1 MGKTVTDRTAPA
13 ASRGVTRNV
22 ASVAARRRTREQLLA
37 STAIR
42 LALQASVLAGL
53 TYAATVPASANPT
66 GGTVV
71 GGAAT
76 INQSNPNN
84 TVITQTTDR
93 AAINWQSFSIGT
105 GQTTQFIQPS
115 TSSTALNRVL
125 GNDPSL
131 IAGHLTANGNI
142 VLINPNGV
150 VFSAGSQV
158 NVNSIV
164 ATPADMKDAD
174 FMAGKMNFSTPAP
187 AGSSVTNA
195 GTITVGELGIAALV
209 GPKVA
214 NSGVINAKLGH
225 VVLGGAETFTVDLYG
240 DGLLSFDVGS
250 KAHSPLSV
258 VNSGQ
263 VNAEGGTVQISAET
277 ADALVTSVVNLGGQI
292 NAPTGAVAVDAGAT
306 GQLVVGGTVDVSG
319 KAAGQTGGA
328 VTLTGQDVAIESG
341 ALIDASGSAGGGS
354 IKLGGGLH
362 GADANVRN
370 AATTSVAAGSTLD
383 ASAIAKGNGGTI
395 AVWSEQQTNF
405 AGTVKA
411 TGGAQGGDG
420 GFAEVSSKGVLG
432 FTGMVNLSAPLGRR
446 GTLLLDP
453 SELDIVD
460 GTTNT
465 DTITCAAGN
474 CTANATPSLLTNTT
488 LDGLLNGANANV
500 NLAADTIDFKANVVG
515 TGSLTANA
523 TTQIT
528 VDAGVSISNAAGGT
542 LNVSLLGGNPE
553 GAVGNI
559 AFGANTSILTGG
571 GGLTIIAANQLA
583 LDPTTVLRTA
593 GGFTTLGASSL
604 TLPNTIDTGDGGLQL
619 AAVTGGIAQ
628 TGGSISAGFIEGSAA
643 GNVALTQ
650 AANNIPFISGFA
662 TPGNFALTTTA
673 PQLTIT
679 NTIGGGAG
687 TIAVN
692 VTNGNLQL
700 GQDSIAATFSATG
713 GTSLNVSGAIAL
725 QGNVTTNGPT
735 TVVAGT
741 GFDSEKLTFS
751 TTNNPLSV
759 TTPLLLVPE
768 VGGLNSGTAATTINA
783 PANAGMSVG
792 DTNPVAG
799 TLVVSNVDLADI
811 TSGALT
817 LTTAIGQDI
826 TVNGATGGVNNGPIT
841 LQSGGK
847 LSFPGDFT
855 SPNNVNLVAA
865 STITETGGAITAPV
879 LSGSAG
885 GAVALN
891 NARNAIDGI
900 AGFTVTGGGFSFLN
914 GQTLVIVDPVAGGP
928 AIAATGNI
936 QVGTLTDTLI
946 LGEGPLRLVRPAD
959 LQSGTGIVLEAGS
972 PANGSVVVD
981 GPTTMNAPT
990 TIGVD
995 GPQFLVNN
1003 TLSTGANLLT
1013 VAAVQPISVGQAA
1026 AGTLNIS
1033 DAALGNIT
1041 AGSLLVTT
1049 NGTINV
1055 DSVTAHPAIGLVN
1068 LSSNAGITFAPV
1080 PDLAGGSTVFAN
1092 GLSAI
1097 TSAGDIVLA
1106 ENVSTG
1112 PSLFLGAPTSNI
1124 VQQTGGITTSAF
1136 SAIAGGNIEIF
1147 QTTNSINTINA
1158 LSSTGGFIDLQTNA
1172 PGHLLTIAGPVTNTA
1187 ANGEV
1192 FLQAGG
1198 DMTVDGQVSSTA
1210 NHVILN
1216 AGGALTLT
1224 GNAAVSA
1231 PTSFVGLTS
1240 AGSMQINGSLQA
1252 STGNV
1257 DLFSQAGIT
1266 EGATGSIV
1274 TPLLTAEATAGSLL
1288 LNSPANQVG
1297 VLGGVFVSGGNF
1309 SFVNGT
1315 NLIVADIP
1323 GDGAPQNA
1331 INAGT
1336 GSINVQVQG
1345 GSLTLGRPTQPA
1357 GSIEPVTATLLGTGG
1372 VTLGASGDINVV
1384 GPTTANATT
1393 GMTAGG
1399 NIGIAANLGITG
1411 DLQLVATTGQINQ
1424 TGGTLAISGTL
1435 TGSSATDTT
1444 LATVGDVAP
1453 DSIPTLG
1460 NFTAGG
1466 TLTLVD
1472 GVSLNLVGN
1481 VGAGTEVALNSSG
1494 DIAGITQSAGIIT
1507 APTLSL
1513 LTNGDIVQN
1522 NGGLNVGTLL
1532 VQAGGGVTLTGTAN
1546 SIGTIAAATANGGIA
1561 IRADAVGQL
1570 LTVTGPVVAGSG
1582 EVFLESGGA
1591 MTVNGQVSS
1600 LAAGETVGGVQLTT
1614 QGGALTITGNAGVNS
1629 VDRGVGLQSSGPMQI
1644 DGAVEAPRG
1653 AISLSGAGATE
1664 GATGSLVATTLS
1676 TVEVGNVSL
1685 TSTDNQVGTLTNIHV
1700 RQGNFTFV
1708 NAGDLTIVDTV
1719 QQGTLVSAI
1728 DADTGKVN
1736 VQANGTL
1743 SLGAPI
1749 QDVDIPPPTSAT
1761 LIGTGGITLAATDG
1775 NVNVIGPT
1783 TANGAL
1789 SLAGSN
1795 IGLGNSLA
1803 VTGNLQLAAT
1813 GAITQTGGLLTVT
1826 GALSG
1831 SSGDDTTLTT
1841 FGNTVTTLGS
1851 FASGG
1856 VLTFANTGPLTI
1868 AGNITSV
1875 GDMSFSSLGT
1885 MTVNGG
1891 SFTARDGN
1899 ITFAVTPQ
1907 NGAQKFVQTGTTT
1920 LDPQTITINVNQGF
1934 QSASTILPTPL
1945 ISLDTFLAPQANLV
1959 LQLGNGKAT
1968 ASNLQV
1974 GGLDVIGA
1982 GGSAALFGSVNG
1994 IAGPGAARLAFQ
2006 SNTPPDPLYQLN
2018 NCTIQLGCTPPNS
2031 IFNPRDPVIDILA
2044 ALQASVA
2051 HDGVVYL
2058 STGRQKKP
2066 YTDPTIDTLN
2076 IGSEDLF

>member
-1 MGKTVTDRTAPA
+1 MGKTVTDRTAPP
-13 ASRGVTRNV
+13 ASRGVQRNV
-22 ASVAARRRTREQLLA
+22 APVATRPPTRTRTREQLLA

-164 ATPADMKDAD
+164 ATPADIKDAD

-187 AGSSVTNA
+187 AGSSVSNA

-209 GPKVA
+209 GPKVQ

-292 NAPTGAVAVDAGAT
+292 NAPTGAVAADAGAT
-306 GQLVVGGTVDVSG
+306 GQLIVGGTVDVSG
-319 KAAGQTGGA
+319 KAAGQAGGA

-354 IKLGGGLH
+354 IKVGGGAH

-370 AATTSVAAGSTLD
+370 AATTSVAAGATLD
-383 ASAIAKGNGGTI
+383 ASAIDKGNGGTI
-395 AVWSEQQTNF
+395 AVWSDQQTNF
-405 AGTVKA
+405 AGMVKA
-411 TGGAQGGDG
+411 TGGATGGDG

-432 FTGMVNLSAPLGRR
+432 FTGLVNLSAPLGRR

-465 DTITCAAGN
+465 DTITCPAGN
-474 CTANATPSLLTNTT
+474 CSADATPSLLTNTT

-500 NLAADTIDFKANVVG
+500 SLAADTIDFKANVVG
-515 TGSLTANA
+515 TGSLNANA
-523 TTQIT
+523 TTAII
-528 VDAGVSISNAAGGT
+528 VDPNVSISNAAGGT
-542 LNVSLLGGNPE
+542 LNVSLLSGNPE
-553 GAVGNI
+553 GQVGNI
-559 AFGANTSILTGG
+559 TFGANTSILTGG
-571 GGLTIIAANQLA
+571 GGLTLIAANQLA
-583 LDPTTVLRTA
+583 LDPTTLLRTA
-593 GGFTTLGASSL
+593 GGFTTLGAQSL
-604 TLPNTIDTGDGGLQL
+604 TLPNTIDTGDSGLQL
-619 AAVTGGIAQ
+619 DATAGGIAQ
-628 TGGSISAGFIEGSAA
+628 TGASITAGFVRGSAV
-643 GNVALTQ
+643 GDVVLTQ
-650 AANNIPFISGFA
+650 ATNNIAAIAGFDTA
-662 TPGNFALTTTA
+662 GNFALTTTA

-687 TIAVN
+687 TIAIN

-700 GQDSIAATFSATG
+700 GQDGIAANFNATG
-713 GTSLNVSGAIAL
+713 GTSLNASGAIAL

-741 GFDSEKLTFS
+741 GFSSEKLLFS

-768 VGGLNSGTAATTINA
+768 VGGLNSGTATTTINA

-799 TLVVSNVDLADI
+799 TLVVTNVDLADI

-817 LTTAIGQDI
+817 LTTATGQDI
-826 TVNGATGGVNNGPIT
+826 TVNGAASAAGNGNIT

-855 SPNNVNLVAA
+855 TPNNLNLVAA
-865 STITETGGAITAPV
+865 STITENGGAITAPV
-879 LSGSAG
+879 LSGAAG
-885 GAVALN
+885 GGVVLN
-891 NARNAIDGI
+891 NGRNAVDDL
-900 AGFTVTGGGFSFLN
+900 AGFAVTGGAFTFLN
-914 GQTLVIVDPVAGGP
+914 GQTLEIVDPVAGVP
-928 AIAATGNI
+928 AISATGNI

-946 LGEGPLRLVRPAD
+946 LGSGPLRLVRPAD
-959 LQSGTGIVLEAGS
+959 LRSGTGILLETGS

-981 GPTTMNAPT
+981 GPTTMNAAT

-1013 VAAVQPISVGQAA
+1013 VAAAQPISIGTAA
-1026 AGTLNIS
+1026 NGTLNIS

-1080 PDLAGGSTVFAN
+1080 PDIGGGSTVFTN

-1124 VQQTGGITTSAF
+1124 VQQTGGITTTAF
-1136 SAIAGGNIEIF
+1136 SAIVGGNIEIF
-1147 QTTNSINTINA
+1147 QNTNSIDTIGA
-1158 LSSTGGFIDLQTNA
+1158 LSSTGGFIDLLTNV

-1216 AGGALTLT
+1216 SGGALTLT

-1231 PTSFVGLTS
+1231 PTSFVDLTS
-1240 AGSMQINGSLQA
+1240 AGLMQINGAVQA
-1252 STGNV
+1252 ATGNV
-1257 DLFSQAGIT
+1257 DLFSSGAIA

-1274 TPLLTAEATAGSLL
+1274 TPLLTADATAGGLAL
-1288 LNSPANQVG
+1288 TSPGNQVG
-1297 VLGGVFVSGGNF
+1297 VLGGVFVRGGNF
-1309 SFVNGT
+1309 SFVNGA

-1331 INAGT
+1331 IDAGT

-1345 GSLTLGRPTQPA
+1345 GTLTLGRPTQPA
-1357 GSIEPVTATLLGTGG
+1357 GSIDPVTATLLGTGG
-1372 VTLGASGDINVV
+1372 ITLGASGDLNVA

-1399 NIGIAANLGITG
+1399 NIGIGADLGITG
-1411 DLQLVATTGQINQ
+1411 DLALVAATGQINQ

-1460 NFTAGG
+1460 AFTAGG

-1481 VGAGTEVALNSSG
+1481 VSAGTEVALNSSG

-1507 APTLSL
+1507 TPTLSL
-1513 LTNGDIVQN
+1513 ITNGDIVQN

-1532 VQAGGGVTLTGTAN
+1532 VQAGGGVTITGAAN
-1546 SIGTIAAATANGGIA
+1546 SVGTIGAAFANGGIA
-1561 IRADAVGQL
+1561 IQADAPGQL
-1570 LTVTGPVVAGSG
+1570 LTVNGPVVAGNG
-1582 EVFLESGGA
+1582 EVFLGSGGA

-1600 LAAGETVGGVQLTT
+1600 LAAGETVGGVELAASAGTLT
-1614 QGGALTITGNAGVNS
+1614 LTGNALVNS
-1629 VDRGVGLQSSGPMQI
+1629 VDRGVTLLAGGPMQL
-1644 DGAVEAPRG
+1644 DGAVEAPQG
-1653 AISLSGAGATE
+1653 GVFLASSGVTQ
-1664 GATGSLVATTLS
+1664 GATGSLVAQTLS
-1676 TVEVGNVSL
+1676 TDEVGNVALNSG
-1685 TSTDNQVGTLTNIHV
+1685 DNQVAQLTNIHV
-1700 RQGNFTFV
+1700 RQGNFSFT
-1708 NAGDLTIVDTV
+1708 NTGDLTIVDTV
-1719 QQGTLVSAI
+1719 QQGTLTPAI
-1728 DADTGKVN
+1728 DADTGKIN
-1736 VQANGTL
+1736 VQVAGTL
-1743 SLGAPI
+1743 TLGAPI
-1749 QDVDIPPPTSAT
+1749 QDVEVPPPTSAT

-1775 NVNVIGPT
+1775 NVNVVGPT
-1783 TANGAL
+1783 TANGAT
-1789 SLAGSN
+1789 SLAGAN
-1795 IGLGNSLA
+1795 IALGNSLA
-1803 VTGNLQLAAT
+1803 VTGDLLLATA

-1841 FGNTVTTLGS
+1841 FGNTIATLGS

-1856 VLTFANTGPLTI
+1856 ALDLRQHRAAHRRRRHHRERRHLVER
-1868 AGNITSV
+1868 
-1875 GDMSFSSLGT
+1875 
-1885 MTVNGG
+1885 
-1891 SFTARDGN
+1891 ARHDDGE
-1899 ITFAVTPQ
+1899 
-1907 NGAQKFVQTGTTT
+1907 
-1920 LDPQTITINVNQGF
+1920 
-1934 QSASTILPTPL
+1934 
-1945 ISLDTFLAPQANLV
+1945 
-1959 LQLGNGKAT
+1959 
-1968 ASNLQV
+1968 
-1974 GGLDVIGA
+1974 
-1982 GGSAALFGSVNG
+1982 
-1994 IAGPGAARLAFQ
+1994 
-2006 SNTPPDPLYQLN
+2006 
-2018 NCTIQLGCTPPNS
+2018 
-2031 IFNPRDPVIDILA
+2031 
-2044 ALQASVA
+2044 
-2051 HDGVVYL
+2051 
-2058 STGRQKKP
+2058 GRQLHGAERQHHLRRDAAERRAAIRGRP
-2066 YTDPTIDTLN
+2066 APRPSIRRRSPST
-2076 IGSEDLF
+2076 